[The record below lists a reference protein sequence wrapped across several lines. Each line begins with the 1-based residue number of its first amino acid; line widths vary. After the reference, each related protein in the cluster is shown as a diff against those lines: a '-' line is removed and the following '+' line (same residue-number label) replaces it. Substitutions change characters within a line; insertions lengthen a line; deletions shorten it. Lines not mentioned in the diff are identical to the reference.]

1 MLREVNAL
9 LTILHAN
16 PNRVLTIGCFVSG
29 TMKYPILFAAA
40 ALCALPLI
48 APAQDAPAPPAATPP
63 VDGGGAPPAPEPNGG
78 GGGGR
83 RGGTPEQFRQRM
95 IERLKTSLKASDEEM
110 TVIQPLVEKVFAKQR
125 EAAAG
130 NRFGGG
136 GGGPRPPRGGG
147 DRPPGESPDGAGP
160 ERRNWRGG
168 GGETP
173 EAQALRDAL
182 DKDGTPPSEITAK
195 LTALREQRK
204 KAAAELASARED
216 LRKVLTV
223 RQEAVLVQT
232 GLLE

>member
-1 MLREVNAL
+1 
-9 LTILHAN
+9 
-16 PNRVLTIGCFVSG
+16 
-29 TMKYPILFAAA
+29 MKYSILFAAA
-40 ALCALPLI
+40 LSALPLL
-48 APAQDAPAPPAATPP
+48 AVAQDEPAPPPPPPAA
-63 VDGGGAPPAPEPNGG
+63 DGAPSAPDAN

-83 RGGTPEQFRQRM
+83 RGGSPEQFRQRM
-95 IERLKTSLKASDEEM
+95 IDRLKTSLKASDDEM
-110 TVIQPLVEKVFAKQR
+110 TVIQPLVEKVFLKQR
-125 EAAAG
+125 EASG
-130 NRFGGG
+130 NRFG

-147 DRPPGESPDGAGP
+147 GDREGNGGGGPD
-160 ERRNWRGG
+160 RRNWR

-173 EAQALRDAL
+173 EAQGLREALE
-182 DKDGTPPSEITAK
+182 KDETAPSEITAK